1 MKVKALSLSRFTKP
15 QVKGIILIVITQSR
29 TEDIMENVI
38 QTIASAGILAS
49 ILTLTVM
56 AVINSFK

>member
-1 MKVKALSLSRFTKP
+1 MKVKALSLSKFTKP
-15 QVKGIILIVITQSR
+15 QVKSIILIVSSQSR

-49 ILTLTVM
+49 IVTLTVM